1 MCACVFDDT
10 LPAASP
16 VPDRTV
22 IPGIPAAGLRLF
34 EPEISRPGAAAQ
46 VPVMD
51 LIRETPVCRLVPRTY
66 RTLKI
71 LMQDFVAGHC

>member
-1 MCACVFDDT
+1 MRLVFDVKS
-10 LPAASP
+10 PAASP
-16 VPDRTV
+16 VPDWSV

-46 VPVMD
+46 IPVMN
-51 LIRETPVCRLVPRTY
+51 LIRKTPVCRLVNRTY